1 MNSTIRTA
9 AVWIAMVA
17 VASMSAACGD
27 GASTSTTPSSPTSVR
42 ASSDAVLVQGRIT
55 GLNPP
60 DRSLQIEGH
69 TISVHT
75 INVPASAVIRDGGTN
90 LVFADLRRGDQIGV
104 KGTRVGTIVTA
115 TEVQVEQRDADD
127 DDDAS

>member
-1 MNSTIRTA
+1 MNSTIRIA

-27 GASTSTTPSSPTSVR
+27 GAGTSMTPASPTSVR
-42 ASSDAVLVQGRIT
+42 ASIDEVLVQGRIT

-60 DRSLQIEGH
+60 DRSLQIEGD
-69 TISVHT
+69 TLNVHT

-90 LVFADLRRGDQIGV
+90 LVFADLRTGDHIEV

-115 TEVQVEQRDADD
+115 AEVTVEPRDAENDD
-127 DDDAS
+127 Y

>member
-1 MNSTIRTA
+1 MNSTIRTTA
-9 AVWIAMVA
+9 IWIAMVA

-27 GASTSTTPSSPTSVR
+27 GASTSMTPSGPTSVR
-42 ASSDAVLVQGRIT
+42 PSIDEVLVQGRIT

-69 TISVHT
+69 TSDVHT
-75 INVPASAVIRDGGTN
+75 VNVPASAVIRDGGTN
-90 LVFADLRRGDQIGV
+90 LVFADLRTGDHIEV

-115 TEVQVEQRDADD
+115 TEVQVEPRDAENDGY
-127 DDDAS
+127 

>member
-17 VASMSAACGD
+17 VASMSAACSD
-27 GASTSTTPSSPTSVR
+27 GASTSMTPSSPSSVR
-42 ASSDAVLVQGRIT
+42 ASIDEVLVQGRIT

-69 TISVHT
+69 TVNVHT
-75 INVPASAVIRDGGTN
+75 VNVPASAVIRDGDTN
-90 LVFADLRRGDQIGV
+90 LAFADLRRGDQIEV

-115 TEVQVEQRDADD
+115 TEVQVEQRDAENDD
-127 DDDAS
+127 Y